1 MEEDFNTLEQQQKH
15 LVDDFISNNNLR
27 AFKKIF
33 HTKTLPKP
41 RKNFFLSGSY
51 LKPSEVI
58 NRFRSQHRIMYHS
71 SNTSDTDDHYHINR
85 YNFIDDPESKD
96 KKMKGNYKWASQKF
110 ELIKMNWAKRKGIPF
125 NEYQV
130 PKIVSPIS
138 KESKVING
146 SILAH
151 SMKNIQL
158 PKI

>member
-1 MEEDFNTLEQQQKH
+1 MEEDFITLEQQQKN

-41 RKNFFLSGSY
+41 RKNFFLSSSY

-58 NRFRSQHRIMYHS
+58 KRFSSQHKIMYHS
-71 SNTSDTDDHYHINR
+71 SNTSNTDEHYQINR
-85 YNFIDDPESKD
+85 YNYIGDSKSKE

-110 ELIKMNWAKRKGIPF
+110 QLMKMNWAKRKGIPF
-125 NEYQV
+125 SEYQV
-130 PKIVSPIS
+130 PKIQSPIT

-151 SMKNIQL
+151 SMKNINL